1 MTTISDEDKYIC
13 SNCGAEVAVFFVDA
27 KTGYIQVEC
36 GWFIDFTGGYAEFC
50 DYAPEQ
56 KYVLLCHDCS
66 LAVARVL
73 PGVFTPGSGTHSLQD
88 GYGPESCCEFCWSF
102 DGSGCVVVGDGY
114 GGWIKKYDPDGKLI
128 K

>member
-1 MTTISDEDKYIC
+1 MVTINDEYIC
-13 SNCGAEVAVFFVDA
+13 SNCGTGVSAFYVDS
-27 KTGYIQVEC
+27 KTGYVQVEC

-66 LAVARVL
+66 LAVARAL
-73 PGVFTPGSGTHSLQD
+73 PGVFKPGSGTHAQPD
-88 GYGPESCCEFCWSF
+88 GHGLESCCEFGWSI
-102 DGSGCVVVGDGY
+102 DGSGCVVVGDGN

-128 K
+128 E